1 MLKDS
6 QLKQLSL
13 MHEIIQHEVVNHENN
28 DWVDFDWCMDYMTA
42 LQRLDQALTD
52 IEYLCDVPIVDVY
65 RQ

>member
-1 MLKDS
+1 
-6 QLKQLSL
+6 

-52 IEYLCDVPIVDVY
+52 IEYLCDVPIVDTY
-65 RQ
+65 RN